1 MNILKQSTAATV
13 KLGAFVDDTD
23 GKTAET
29 GLTISQADI
38 RLSKNGGDFAQ
49 TNNATGATHDE
60 FGYYDIP
67 LDTTDTGTLGRL
79 RVAVS
84 ESGALPV
91 WQDFIVVTANVYD
104 SLFSTDKLDVAVV
117 EMATDVLTAATVK
130 ADAVTKIQNGLATPT
145 NITAGTITT
154 TTNLTNLPAVTTDW
168 LTADGV
174 KADAVTKISVGVWT
188 DTNTF
193 AIDEKGFWLQTLYDD
208 LVNGGRL
215 DLLID
220 AIKAKTDNL
229 PADPAD
235 DSDIDAQLA
244 AIKAETAAILVDT
257 GTTLDT
263 KLNTID
269 GIVDDILVDTGTTL
283 PATLATLAGYTDGI
297 AGDVWSYAKR
307 TLTHPSVSAEE
318 PEDSNTLILY
328 RDADIA
334 IELTDLTIP
343 AGAKKYIFT
352 IKDNLDS
359 GDDQAVLQ
367 ASYAIDGSE
376 VETNTLVY
384 INSAAAPVLT
394 NPVTFTLTDT
404 NITIDLTAEA
414 AALLPRYER
423 GYLNWDLKLVTDA
436 SVTIVLQGLAQ
447 IIGTST
453 RAIE

>member
-67 LDTTDTGTLGRL
+67 LDTTDANTLGRL

-84 ESGALPV
+84 VSGALPV
-91 WQDFIVVTANVYD
+91 WQVFLVVTANVYD
-104 SLFSTDKLDVAVV
+104 TLCSTDTFDVNV
-117 EMATDVLTAATVK
+117 ATIA
-130 ADAVTKIQNGLATPT
+130 
-145 NITAGTITT
+145 
-154 TTNLTNLPAVTTDW
+154 
-168 LTADGV
+168 
-174 KADAVTKISVGVWT
+174 
-188 DTNTF
+188 
-193 AIDEKGFWLQTLYDD
+193 
-208 LVNGGRL
+208 R
-215 DLLID
+215 
-220 AIKAKTDNL
+220 
-229 PADPAD
+229 
-235 DSDIDAQLA
+235 
-244 AIKAETAAILVDT
+244 
-257 GTTLDT
+257 
-263 KLNTID
+263 
-269 GIVDDILVDTGTTL
+269 
-283 PATLATLAGYTDGI
+283 I

>member
-1 MNILKQSTAATV
+1 MAKLTLKKGATDV
-13 KLGAFVDDTD
+13 SVYLFAQDSSVTTGA
-23 GKTAET
+23 GLT
-29 GLTISQADI
+29 GLTFETASLVAYYVRPLGSATAITLATQTVTGAHSD
-38 RLSKNGGDFAQ
+38 GGFVEVDA
-49 TNNATGATHDE
+49 TNMPGVYRFDLPDAVCATGVPSVVVMLKGATNLTPVALE
-60 FGYYDIP
+60 IQ
-67 LDTTDTGTLGRL
+67 LTDFDLNSTSNSVGA
-79 RVAVS
+79 VAS
-84 ESGALPV
+84 
-91 WQDFIVVTANVYD
+91 VTAGVTLADDAITSAKYD
-104 SLFSTDKLDVAVV
+104 EVTAFPYVEADVFDSNTLLSIPVLGGYDVA
-117 EMATDVLTAATVK
+117 DVYRLLIQMLTGEQPSTNK
-130 ADAVTKIQNGLATPT
+130 DGTGLL
-145 NITAGTITT
+145 IMLSDITT
-154 TTNLTNLPAVTTDW
+154 TETLPS
-168 LTADGV
+168 L
-174 KADAVTKISVGVWT
+174 
-188 DTNTF
+188 
-193 AIDEKGFWLQTLYDD
+193 DD
-208 LVNGGRL
+208 
-215 DLLID
+215 
-220 AIKAKTDNL
+220 K
-229 PADPAD
+229 
-235 DSDIDAQLA
+235 LA
-244 AIKAETAAILVDT
+244 AIQAD
-257 GTTLDT
+257 LD
-263 KLNTID
+263 
-269 GIVDDILVDTGTTL
+269 
-283 PATLATLAGYTDGI
+283 AGFADGI
-297 AGDVWSYAKR
+297 AGDIWSYAKR

-436 SVTIVLQGLAQ
+436 AVTIVLQGLAQ

>member
-1 MNILKQSTAATV
+1 MNILKQSTAATI
-13 KLGAFVDDTD
+13 KLGPFIDDGD
-23 GKTAET
+23 GKSAET

-91 WQDFIVVTANVYD
+91 WQDFLVVTANVYD
-104 SLFSTDKLDVAVV
+104 TLCSTDTFDVNV
-117 EMATDVLTAATVK
+117 ATIA
-130 ADAVTKIQNGLATPT
+130 
-145 NITAGTITT
+145 
-154 TTNLTNLPAVTTDW
+154 
-168 LTADGV
+168 
-174 KADAVTKISVGVWT
+174 
-188 DTNTF
+188 
-193 AIDEKGFWLQTLYDD
+193 
-208 LVNGGRL
+208 R
-215 DLLID
+215 
-220 AIKAKTDNL
+220 
-229 PADPAD
+229 
-235 DSDIDAQLA
+235 
-244 AIKAETAAILVDT
+244 
-257 GTTLDT
+257 
-263 KLNTID
+263 
-269 GIVDDILVDTGTTL
+269 
-283 PATLATLAGYTDGI
+283 I